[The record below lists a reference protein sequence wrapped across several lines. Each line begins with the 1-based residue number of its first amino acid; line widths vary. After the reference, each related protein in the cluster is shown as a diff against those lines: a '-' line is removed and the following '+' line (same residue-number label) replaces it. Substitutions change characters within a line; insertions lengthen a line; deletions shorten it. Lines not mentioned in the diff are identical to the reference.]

1 MKLIF
6 AAIGLLGEIIT
17 GIHRVHTLVTDNTNK
32 TLVVTPMI
40 NHEHEHIH
48 EHVHRR
54 EVDSPRMESS
64 WAFEHANIQH
74 STMYTTFII
83 GAIVEILR
91 NLSNKLKDQ
100 KV

>member
-17 GIHRVHTLVTDNTNK
+17 GIHKVHTPVTDNIK
-32 TLVVTPMI
+32 TLVVTPIM
-40 NHEHEHIH
+40 NHEHEHEHIH
-48 EHVHRR
+48 RR
-54 EVDSPRMESS
+54 EVDLPRMESS

-91 NLSNKLKDQ
+91 NF
-100 KV
+100 

>member
-1 MKLIF
+1 
-6 AAIGLLGEIIT
+6 
-17 GIHRVHTLVTDNTNK
+17 
-32 TLVVTPMI
+32 
-40 NHEHEHIH
+40 
-48 EHVHRR
+48 
-54 EVDSPRMESS
+54 MESS